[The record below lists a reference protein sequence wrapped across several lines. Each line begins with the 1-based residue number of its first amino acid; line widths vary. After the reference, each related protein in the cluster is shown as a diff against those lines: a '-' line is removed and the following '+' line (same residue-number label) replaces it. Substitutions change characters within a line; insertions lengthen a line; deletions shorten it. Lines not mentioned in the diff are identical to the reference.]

1 MKRREA
7 LGCIAA
13 AAWLAG
19 CGSGDSADP
28 RARWPALPVRDLT
41 GRPTT
46 LPRASGSVRVINV
59 WALWCPP
66 CRQELPGLARLA
78 SALAPKGIEVS
89 AIALADD
96 IFPVREYVA
105 QNVAGLRSLVL
116 SPSAPA
122 SGQLGLD
129 SLPQTFVVAPNS
141 TVLACW
147 VGARDWDSD
156 AVRAQL
162 ERVVRGA

>member
-1 MKRREA
+1 MKRRDVIA
-7 LGCIAA
+7 SIAA
-13 AAWLAG
+13 APWLAG
-19 CGSGDSADP
+19 CGRESADP

-41 GRPTT
+41 GRPST
-46 LPRASGSVRVINV
+46 LPRTSGTVRVINM

-78 SALAPKGIEVS
+78 AALAPQGVEVS